1 MAIYRIKRFSFW
13 EKTKAGLKGFGKN
26 ALGGAIDGGILGGL
40 ASIPFEKKLTKKIIL
55 GGAATGA
62 IVRGGIGAVKSIND
76 YNQLEKI
83 KNDPAAAALEKE
95 KIKKVINNEI
105 SRIQKIDISTT
116 INSFKK
122 FESEYLEKFRPDLFS
137 YVKFYS
143 KFINDNYHKW
153 YKAYEN
159 LIKLEDFKSFYNIFP
174 NPNFNYKY
182 DDLERI
188 SNYEKEKEWNDNISS
203 YFIVAGSNMP
213 NHQLLYYNFG
223 TKRYIFADG
232 TGISSEMISRILTRH
247 ANQYRKNINDI
258 NKNRPDLVEVAII
271 HNQIIDEF
279 INGLR
284 SLR

>member
-1 MAIYRIKRFSFW
+1 MK
-13 EKTKAGLKGFGKN
+13 
-26 ALGGAIDGGILGGL
+26 
-40 ASIPFEKKLTKKIIL
+40 KKLTKKIIL
-55 GGAATGA
+55 GGAAGGA
-62 IVRGGIGAVKSIND
+62 IIEGSIGAVKSIND
-76 YNQLEKI
+76 YNHLEKI

-105 SRIQKIDISTT
+105 SRVQKIDVSTT

-143 KFINDNYHKW
+143 KFMKDNYHKW

-159 LIKLEDFKSFYNIFP
+159 LIKLENFNSFYNIFP

-188 SNYEKEKEWNDNISS
+188 NNYKWNRDEDDEIEST

-213 NHQLLYYNFG
+213 NHDHLYYNFR
-223 TKRYIFADG
+223 TKRYTFVYGFEYGIG
-232 TGISSEMISRILTRH
+232 TSEMISRILTTH
-247 ANQYRKNINDI
+247 ANQYKNNINNI
-258 NKNRPDLVEVAII
+258 NKDRPDLIEVAII